1 MGLLDSIRSMFGGGA
16 SNDVADTEKFECRHE
31 TLTPHW
37 DNAADEGDE
46 SKATGFVCASCESD
60 FTPQQADWARKRG
73 LEPCWDTAVPASYAL
88 AEKLGYVPAEEHAW
102 LNVW

>member
-1 MGLLDSIRSMFGGGA
+1 MGLLDRIRSVVGGA
-16 SNDVADTEKFECRHE
+16 SADEAANSERFECLHE
-31 TLTPHW
+31 TLTPQW

-73 LEPCWDTAVPASYAL
+73 REGSRR
-88 AEKLGYVPAEEHAW
+88 
-102 LNVW
+102 